1 MAGVVTSSIFLGPHR
16 WRSLAQRMQLAFGF
30 AAAMLVS
37 GWLLTPLGISKIR
50 ATPTWCLYSSGAAIL
65 CFALLYW
72 VCDIKRKTTWARL
85 VRPAGE
91 NTLLTYLLPDFY
103 FFLTTL
109 AGFTF
114 IDQHFSSGALGV
126 ARAAVFTLVMLG
138 FSALLTRSHIRLQL

>member
-1 MAGVVTSSIFLGPHR
+1 
-16 WRSLAQRMQLAFGF
+16 
-30 AAAMLVS
+30 
-37 GWLLTPLGISKIR
+37 
-50 ATPTWCLYSSGAAIL
+50 
-65 CFALLYW
+65 
-72 VCDIKRKTTWARL
+72 

-103 FFLTTL
+103 FFLTSL

-114 IDQHFSSGALGV
+114 IDQHFSSGTLGV